1 VSPTLVAR
9 QTLRFV
15 LRDDLEALSAAQTA
29 MTAFLLGQGAGPRTT
44 ARAELLLEE
53 LALNTLRH
61 GFAVGGTPELA
72 VTAWHDGMR
81 CGLDFEDRG
90 AAFDPTTA
98 ALPAHPRTLR
108 QAPAGGRG
116 VSLLRRTAAELAYER
131 TTDGRN
137 RLHLVLPAE
146 DASIG

>member
-1 VSPTLVAR
+1 VSLPEAPR
-9 QTLRFV
+9 HTLRLV
-15 LRDDLEALSAAQTA
+15 LRDDLEALSAAQIA
-29 MTAFLLGQGAGPRTT
+29 IAGFLRGQGAGPRTT

-53 LALNTLRH
+53 LALNTLRY
-61 GFAVGGTPELA
+61 GFAAGSVPELA
-72 VTAWHDGMR
+72 VTAWHDGSH
-81 CGLDFEDRG
+81 CGLDIEDRG

-98 ALPAHPRTLR
+98 ALPAPAPTLR
-108 QAPAGGRG
+108 QAPTGGRG

-131 TTDGRN
+131 TADGRN